1 MIVLLMGVS
10 GSGKTTVGKLLA
22 SNLGWKF
29 EDADEF
35 HSPANIKKMSQGV
48 PLTDEDRTPWLATLG
63 SAIRDWLE
71 RSENVILACSALKQ
85 KYRDQLLIDQQ
96 VKLVYLRGSFD
107 LILSRMQQR
116 GSHYMRPDM
125 LRSQFEALE
134 EPQDALTVDITPSPA
149 DISREIDHRL
159 FGPAV

>member
-22 SNLGWKF
+22 NNLGWKF
-29 EDADEF
+29 EDADGF
-35 HSPANIKKMSQGV
+35 HSPANIKKMSQGI
-48 PLTDEDRTPWLATLG
+48 PLTDEDRQPWLASMA
-63 SAIRDWLE
+63 SAIRDWLK

-85 KYRDQLLIDQQ
+85 KYRDRLLIDPQ

-149 DISREIDHRL
+149 DIAREIDHRL

>member
-29 EDADEF
+29 EDADGF
-35 HSPANIKKMSQGV
+35 HSPANIKKMSQGI
-48 PLTDEDRTPWLATLG
+48 PLTDEDRQPWLASMA
-63 SAIRDWLE
+63 SAIRDWLH

-85 KYRDQLLIDQQ
+85 KYRDQLLIDPQI
-96 VKLVYLRGSFD
+96 KLVYLRGSYEI
-107 LILSRMQQR
+107 ILSRMQQR
-116 GSHYMRPDM
+116 GSHYMKPDM
-125 LRSQFEALE
+125 LRSQFEVLE
-134 EPQDALTVDITPSPA
+134 EPNDAITVDIAPSPA
-149 DISREIDHRL
+149 EIAREIDHRL

>member
-22 SNLGWKF
+22 NNLGWNF

-35 HSPANIKKMSQGV
+35 HSPANIEKMSQGI
-48 PLTDEDRTPWLATLG
+48 PLTDEDRAPWLATLA
-63 SAIRDWLE
+63 SAIRDWLSG
-71 RSENVILACSALKQ
+71 SENVILACSALKQ

-96 VKLVYLRGSFD
+96 VKLVYLRGSFE
-107 LILSRMQQR
+107 LILSRLQQR
-116 GSHYMRPDM
+116 GSHYMKAEM

-134 EPQDALTVDITPSPA
+134 EPQNAIMVDIISPPA
-149 DISREIDHRL
+149 DIAHEIEHRL
-159 FGPAV
+159 FGLAV

>member
-29 EDADEF
+29 EDADLF
-35 HSPANIKKMSQGV
+35 HSPANIKKMSQGI
-48 PLTDEDRTPWLATLG
+48 PLTDEDRQPWLASMA
-63 SAIRDWLE
+63 SAIRDWLNH
-71 RSENVILACSALKQ
+71 SENVILACSALKQ
-85 KYRDQLLIDQQ
+85 KYRDQLLIDRR
-96 VKLVYLRGSFD
+96 VRLVYLRGSFE

-116 GSHYMRPDM
+116 GSHYMKPDM
-125 LRSQFEALE
+125 LRSQFQALE
-134 EPQDALTVDITPSPA
+134 EPPDAITVDITPPPA
-149 DISREIDHRL
+149 DITLQIQQRL

>member
-29 EDADEF
+29 EDADGF
-35 HSPANIKKMSQGV
+35 HSPANITKMSQGT
-48 PLTDEDRTPWLATLG
+48 PLTDEDRLPWLANMA
-63 SAIRDWLE
+63 SAIRDWLNH
-71 RSENVILACSALKQ
+71 SENVILACSALKQ
-85 KYRDQLLIDQQ
+85 RYRDQLLIDQQ
-96 VKLVYLRGSFD
+96 VKLVYLRGSFE

-116 GSHYMRPDM
+116 GSHYMKPDM

-134 EPQDALTVDITPSPA
+134 EPQDAITVDITPPPA
-149 DISREIDHRL
+149 DLASEIERRL
-159 FGPAV
+159 FGRAV